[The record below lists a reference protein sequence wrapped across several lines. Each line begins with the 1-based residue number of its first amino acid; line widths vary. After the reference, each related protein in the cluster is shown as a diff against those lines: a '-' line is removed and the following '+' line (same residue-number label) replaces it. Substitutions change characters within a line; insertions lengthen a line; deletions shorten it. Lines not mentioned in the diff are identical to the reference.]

1 MSTTH
6 RSPSFAR
13 IVAVASLLIAAVV
26 VAPLP
31 ARAQPADKDGGD
43 DAPGDDAQLYSC
55 GKAKG
60 PVSVSF
66 KPDIELKDLLTWAMG
81 FTCKNFIYEQ
91 GVLSRS
97 KKLTIIAPNKMSAQD
112 AYRLF
117 LVGLSTMGLTVVPK
131 GNVLKVIEESQAKG
145 ETVAIKRGGVG
156 NNEEFVRLILRPNH
170 VSAQDLADALAVV
183 KSAQGDIKLVQKSG
197 ALIITD
203 YATHVRDMITLT
215 KELDK
220 PSEGAGIYTIKVVYA
235 DAKQL
240 SDMLGNILGTSA
252 TAGQPEPAKGNV
264 KGRAPATAADIEAAV
279 PSKIL
284 ADDRTNSLIV
294 VSNEAAYLRVRALVK
309 RLDVPMETEGAGSI
323 HVYPLENAKAEELS
337 QTLNNDALPMIG
349 RAS

>member
-117 LVGLSTMGLTVVPK
+117 LVGLSTM
-131 GNVLKVIEESQAKG
+131 KV
-145 ETVAIKRGGVG
+145 R
-156 NNEEFVRLILRPNH
+156 
-170 VSAQDLADALAVV
+170 
-183 KSAQGDIKLVQKSG
+183 
-197 ALIITD
+197 
-203 YATHVRDMITLT
+203 
-215 KELDK
+215 
-220 PSEGAGIYTIKVVYA
+220 
-235 DAKQL
+235 
-240 SDMLGNILGTSA
+240 
-252 TAGQPEPAKGNV
+252 
-264 KGRAPATAADIEAAV
+264 
-279 PSKIL
+279 
-284 ADDRTNSLIV
+284 
-294 VSNEAAYLRVRALVK
+294 
-309 RLDVPMETEGAGSI
+309 
-323 HVYPLENAKAEELS
+323 
-337 QTLNNDALPMIG
+337 
-349 RAS
+349 